1 MPTQIKQIWD
11 DSRKS
16 IILRVAGEMFLEDA
30 KLLGRIAKDARTETG
45 DDVILDLADLDFLD
59 SDAAH
64 VLRQLDDLD
73 GFEIEGM
80 EIFLQTIVNEV
91 ERHSVSHID
100 T

>member
-64 VLRQLDDLD
+64 VLRQLDDLA

>member
-11 DSRKS
+11 DARRS

-30 KLLGRIAKDARTETG
+30 ELLGKIAKDAYAETG

-59 SDAAH
+59 SEAAH
-64 VLRQLDDLD
+64 VLRELSDVD

-80 EIFLQTIVNEV
+80 EIFLQAVVNET
-91 ERHSVSHID
+91 ERHAV
-100 T
+100 